1 MAKIRS
7 EEVRIPIS
15 FKKTPEELSIYN
27 FIKEESKL
35 IGQSAYI
42 KMLVMDEM
50 KRKGEWDYD
59 WM

>member
-1 MAKIRS
+1 LTKIRS

-15 FKKTPEELSIYN
+15 FKKTYEELSIYN

-42 KMLVMDEM
+42 KMLVMEEM
-50 KRKGEWDYD
+50 KKQGKWKYD
-59 WM
+59 

>member
-59 WM
+59 

>member
-1 MAKIRS
+1 MTKIRS

-15 FKKTPEELSIYN
+15 FKKTYEELSIYN

-42 KMLVMDEM
+42 KMLVMEEM
-50 KRKGEWDYD
+50 KKQGKWKYY
-59 WM
+59 

>member
-1 MAKIRS
+1 MTKIRS

-15 FKKTPEELSIYN
+15 FKKTYEELSIYN

-42 KMLVMDEM
+42 KMLVMEEM
-50 KRKGEWDYD
+50 KKQGKWKYD
-59 WM
+59 